1 MKPTAND
8 RRRPILHRGSDRRR
22 REARN
27 VKAEDLY
34 RLRQITGCDVSPDG
48 KHVAYTLRRVD
59 PETEKKRMSGSQR
72 PMGRRSDSSRSVINR
87 MRRPGGRPMANG
99 SLFCRIETTRTV
111 PTCM

>member
-34 RLRQITGCDVSPDG
+34 RLRQITGCDVSTYRNYKGPFLRMDG
-48 KHVAYTLRRVD
+48 W
-59 PETEKKRMSGSQR
+59 
-72 PMGRRSDSSRSVINR
+72 
-87 MRRPGGRPMANG
+87 
-99 SLFCRIETTRTV
+99 
-111 PTCM
+111 